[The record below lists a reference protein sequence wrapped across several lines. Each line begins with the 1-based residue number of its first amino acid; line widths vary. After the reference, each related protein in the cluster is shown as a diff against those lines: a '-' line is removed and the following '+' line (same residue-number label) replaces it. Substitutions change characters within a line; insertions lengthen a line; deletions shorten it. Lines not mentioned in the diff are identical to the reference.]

1 METKEQQ
8 MTYTFDSRIVSDLHK
23 DAFGFRPSTYFW
35 EEWNGASD
43 DAKQMIWDDLQDAL
57 DRAMEYDRLRED
69 AAIADYHSEIANLIA
84 TGAANEHQARKWMVQ
99 ALKPTE
105 MDLRYGGSWVC
116 FELGLPYSMS
126 AVFEDVCSELEREL
140 EVV

>member
-1 METKEQQ
+1 MGTKEHQ
-8 MTYTFDSRIVSDLHK
+8 MTYTFDSLIVSDLHK
-23 DAFGFRPSTYFW
+23 DAYGYRPSTYFW
-35 EEWNGASD
+35 AEWNAAT
-43 DAKQMIWDDLQDAL
+43 DAGKQEIWDDLLQMQAD
-57 DRAMEYDRLRED
+57 AMEYDRRRED
-69 AAIADYHSEIANLIA
+69 AAIANYHVEIAELIA
-84 TGAANEHQARKWMVQ
+84 TGAADEHQARKWMVQ

-126 AVFEDVCSELEREL
+126 AVFEDACKELEREL